1 MKNVL
6 DKYEKLDL
14 YDENRN
20 KLDKVRVRYKDR
32 QKKGEYVI
40 ATQATIINSKGEI
53 LISQRSPKKKFFP
66 LKWECN
72 GGAVLA
78 GETSKEG
85 IIRELSEELGLKFNI
100 NDAIYLKTDKNER
113 RFKDIFLFFKDID
126 IKDIAFSDGESIA
139 AKWVDID
146 EFEDMYN
153 QGDICE
159 SVNFNRSDYT
169 KCIDLLKKRGL
180 DIKCL
185 KKK

>member
-1 MKNVL
+1 MKNIL

-20 KLDKVRVRYKDR
+20 KLDKVRVRYKDK
-32 QKKGEYVI
+32 QKKGEYVL

-53 LISQRSPKKKFFP
+53 LISQRSPKKKFYP

-72 GGAVLA
+72 GGAVLS

-85 IIRELSEELGLKFNI
+85 IIRELKEELGLDFNAK
-100 NDAIYLKTDKNER
+100 DAVLIKTDKNDR

-126 IKDIAFSDGESIA
+126 IKEIVFSDGESVA
-139 AKWVDID
+139 AKWVEID
-146 EFEDMYN
+146 EFEKMYN
-153 QGDICE
+153 QGEICE
-159 SVNFNRSDYT
+159 SVNFDRSDYT
-169 KCIDLLKKRGL
+169 KCIEILSKRGF